1 MAECGEEIFQAA
13 RNYKVDLYF
22 EASVGGGI
30 PIIKVLRESL
40 GANHIDTV
48 LGIVNGTSNYI
59 LTSMEKDGLS
69 FNQALLEAKKKAMPR
84 KTRP

>member
-1 MAECGEEIFQAA
+1 M
-13 RNYKVDLYF
+13 
-22 EASVGGGI
+22 
-30 PIIKVLRESL
+30 

-84 KTRP
+84 KTQA